1 MKSDLEAFKKFEHK
15 AWNTIA
21 DRYEDAWGRLTRLF
35 IPHLLDAVKVE
46 EGNLL
51 LDVASGPG
59 FVAQAATKLGAVPVG
74 VDFSAEM
81 VRIARDR
88 NPGIEFH
95 EGDAQ
100 ALEFEDNHFD
110 IVVMNFAA
118 LHLSDP
124 AAAFAEA
131 RRVLRRGGRYGF
143 TVWAGPD
150 QSPAAKI
157 VEDALSAHADLSV
170 ALPKGPDYFG
180 YGDPDMTRTNLGELG
195 FKSETF
201 QFHTATVEWTV
212 PSAAYLYEIERDA
225 GVRTAAVLA
234 KQEPEV
240 LRAIQNQIE
249 NAVQEFRTSAG
260 FALPYAAHIIAIE
273 V

>member
-21 DRYEDAWGRLTRLF
+21 DRYEDAWGKLTRLF

-59 FVAQAATKLGAVPVG
+59 FVARAASKLGAVPVG

-131 RRVLRRGGRYGF
+131 RRVLRLVLLHELAHVERRDARGRPAPLSRGDHSGHHSHDPRAAKEALRTQG
-143 TVWAGPD
+143 VSRRHGSDRPPARS
-150 QSPAAKI
+150 SPACRPI
-157 VEDALSAHADLSV
+157 S
-170 ALPKGPDYFG
+170 
-180 YGDPDMTRTNLGELG
+180 
-195 FKSETF
+195 
-201 QFHTATVEWTV
+201 
-212 PSAAYLYEIERDA
+212 
-225 GVRTAAVLA
+225 
-234 KQEPEV
+234 
-240 LRAIQNQIE
+240 
-249 NAVQEFRTSAG
+249 
-260 FALPYAAHIIAIE
+260 
-273 V
+273 